1 MIIGGKRK
9 CGKTTR
15 AILESNESRA
25 VIVTATREM
34 AKCIEMQAKKMGLNI
49 QRPLGYEEFIQQQNN
64 GLMFEEVIIDEVELV
79 LRKAL
84 NVKNIVL
91 STASTMIEE
100 LDELC
105 CDLEVSKEET
115 LFEKSKRLYNDN
127 KDKLTEEENKVI
139 EYLDSEILE
148 YSEIGY
154 DGIERKFEFS
164 EHGLLRAK
172 RIAAH
177 YDEQGFSVELNDLS
191 NLLYPNRF
199 EISIGW
205 RE

>member
-105 CDLEVSKEET
+105 CDLEVS
-115 LFEKSKRLYNDN
+115 
-127 KDKLTEEENKVI
+127 
-139 EYLDSEILE
+139 
-148 YSEIGY
+148 
-154 DGIERKFEFS
+154 
-164 EHGLLRAK
+164 
-172 RIAAH
+172 
-177 YDEQGFSVELNDLS
+177 
-191 NLLYPNRF
+191 
-199 EISIGW
+199 
-205 RE
+205 